1 MTAIEFDQLVKDMPP
16 YKVDMLLDA
25 LKRRLDPE
33 SYRIVAMHISL
44 VLMYNDVEKYNAIKD
59 AVGAVIIAELYGKK

>member
-44 VLMYNDVEKYNAIKD
+44 VLMYNDVEKYNAMKE

>member
-25 LKRRLDPE
+25 LKHRLDPE

-44 VLMYNDVEKYNAIKD
+44 VLMYNDIEKYNAVKD
-59 AVGAVIIAELYGKK
+59 AVCAVIIAELYGKK